1 MTLPGSARSGLCEEL
16 DAYRLKID
24 TNPPPPHPDAV
35 GIAKDK
41 LARCDELLTKLKAA
55 EAGQFDPIKAQYE
68 AARDDLAQAT
78 ATATRP

>member
-1 MTLPGSARSGLCEEL
+1 MKLN
-16 DAYRLKID
+16 

-55 EAGQFDPIKAQYE
+55 DAGGFDTAKAQYE
-68 AARDDLAQAT
+68 AARNDLAQAT